1 MKKNYILVLFS
12 ALVLG
17 LTGCKD
23 YLDIN
28 YDPNSPAEENM
39 TSDMILP
46 AVEMNIA
53 ATYAYTLN
61 VLGGYNVQYY
71 AQQFGTPNYVEYSK
85 FNVSATNG
93 DGVYLNLFMRS
104 LGNIEIARKK
114 AQEAGENGVYLQ
126 ATVLRAFAYQLLV
139 DAFGEVPFSEA
150 FDPANVSPKYDD
162 GKTIY
167 EALVKE
173 LDDALANVTTSESV
187 AKSFIFPD
195 KDLEEWI
202 SFAYAQKL
210 KLLSR
215 MSGVK
220 DVSADIQDIIDADL
234 LPLEDIQIAGCWS
247 NEKGQANPFYSE
259 EKASWGRVTHNII
272 ANVALVGTMQQDAY
286 NDPRLAAWFEPNSSG
301 KYMGS
306 ISGTNLSTVEDTYA
320 STAGWCETKVAYN
333 TPVIFISLAEVNFFV
348 AEYYA
353 RKGDAVNAAAAYKAA
368 IEASFATAGVDGA
381 DKYLNNYPYDQTKWQ
396 EVIGIAKWVA
406 LAGVNGFEGYTEA
419 RRLDYPAFS
428 TVKGSDMYTASGS
441 LDLTKYVPG
450 TLYTPYQ
457 RFDPVGDNHLL
468 ERFPYPENSTARNS
482 NAPAFPGY
490 LTPVFW
496 GK

>member
-93 DGVYLNLFMRS
+93 DGVYLNLFMRA

-114 AQEAGENGVYLQ
+114 AEEAGNNGVYLQ

-162 GKTIY
+162 GKVIY
-167 EALVKE
+167 EALIKE
-173 LDDALANVTTSESV
+173 IDNAIAKVGANESM
-187 AKSFIFPD
+187 ASSFIYPG
-195 KDLEEWI
+195 KDIADWV

-210 KLLSR
+210 KMLSR

-220 DVSADIQDIIDADL
+220 DVSAAIQTIIDADV
-234 LPLEDIQIAGCWS
+234 LPLEDVQIAGCWK
-247 NEKGQANPFYSE
+247 NEKGQANPFFSE
-259 EKASWGRVTHNII
+259 EKATWGRANHNII
-272 ANVALVGTMQQDAY
+272 ANLALVATMQKDSY
-286 NDPRLAAWFEPNSSG
+286 VDPRLAAWFEPNGSG
-301 KYMGS
+301 KYQGS
-306 ISGTNLSTVEDTYA
+306 ISGTNLSTVESTYA
-320 STAGWCETKVAYN
+320 SAAEWCETNVAYN
-333 TPVIFISLAEVNFFV
+333 SPVILISLSEIEFFIAEH
-348 AEYYA
+348 YA
-353 RKGDAVNAAAAYKAA
+353 RKNDAANAATHYAAA
-368 IEASFATAGVDGA
+368 IEASFATAGVTGA
-381 DKYLNNYPYDQTKWQ
+381 AAYIANYPYDQTKWQ
-396 EVIGIAKWVA
+396 AVIGLAKWVA
-406 LAGVNGFEGYTEA
+406 LAGINGFEGYTEA

-428 TVKGSDMYTASGS
+428 TVKGSDIYSGS
-441 LDLTKYVPG
+441 GALNLNKYKPDS
-450 TLYTPYQ
+450 LYTPFQ

>member
-1 MKKNYILVLFS
+1 MKKNYIVVLFS

-93 DGVYLNLFMRS
+93 DGVYLNLFMRA

-126 ATVLRAFAYQLLV
+126 ATVLRAFTYQLLV
-139 DAFGEVPFSEA
+139 DAFGEVPFTEA

-162 GKTIY
+162 GKAIY
-167 EALVKE
+167 EALIKE
-173 LDDALANVTTSESV
+173 IDDALANVSSSESV

-195 KDLEEWI
+195 KDLADWV

-210 KLLSR
+210 KMLSR

-220 DVSADIQDIIDADL
+220 DVAADIQDIIDADM
-234 LPLEDIQIAGCWS
+234 LPVENIQIAGCWANS
-247 NEKGQANPFYSE
+247 KGQANPFFSE
-259 EKASWGRVTHNII
+259 EKATWGRANHNII

-286 NDPRLAAWFEPNSSG
+286 NDPRLAAWFETNGSG
-301 KYMGS
+301 QYEGS
-306 ISGTNLSTVEDTYA
+306 ISGTNLSTVEDKYA
-320 STAGWCETKVAYN
+320 SAAVWCETKVAYN
-333 TPVIFISLAEVNFFV
+333 TPVILISMTEIEFFL

-353 RKGDAVNAAAAYKAA
+353 RKSDATNAAAHYAAAVNA
-368 IEASFATAGVDGA
+368 SFLTAGVSGA
-381 DKYLNNYPYDQTKWQ
+381 AGYIAKFPYDQSKWQ
-396 EVIGIAKWVA
+396 QSIGLAKWVA
-406 LAGVNGFEGYTEA
+406 LAGINGFEGYTEA

-428 TVKGSDMYTASGS
+428 AVKGSDMYSGS
-441 LDLTKYVPG
+441 GALDLTKYEPG
-450 TLYTPYQ
+450 TLYTPFQ
-457 RFDPVGDNHLL
+457 RFDQVGDNHLL
-468 ERFPYPENSTARNS
+468 ERFPYPENSTARNC

-490 LTPVFW
+490 LAPVFW